1 MSTAPATM
9 DYRSLGRSG
18 LQVSRLCLGT
28 MMFGGPTDA
37 ATAQRIIASA
47 RDEGVNFIDTA
58 DVYNGGESEVVTG
71 TAIKDDR
78 DHWVV
83 ATKRGNSMGPGP
95 NQGGQSRKWIVE
107 SVDASLRRLGSDYID
122 ILYLHR
128 SFSDAALPE
137 AVRALGD
144 LVRQGKLRYFGVSN
158 FAGWRVGLV
167 CQLADQFGLD
177 RPVASQPVYSMVDR
191 SAERELIPASLHYGV
206 GIVSYSPLA
215 RGVLTG
221 KYRPG
226 AEPDPASRA
235 GRGDARMLQTEWR
248 ADSLDIADQLS
259 RHAADKGM
267 ALADFAIGW
276 VLANRA
282 ISSMI
287 VGPRTFDQWEAYLS
301 SAQTRIG
308 LEDEAAV
315 DALVSPGHPST
326 PGYNDPAYA
335 VEGRVG

>member
-1 MSTAPATM
+1 ME
-9 DYRSLGRSG
+9 YRSLGRSG

-28 MMFGGPTDA
+28 MMFGGATDP

-83 ATKRGNSMGPGP
+83 ATKLGNSMGPGP
-95 NQGGQSRKWIVE
+95 NRGGQSRKWIVE

-158 FAGWRVGLV
+158 FSGWRVGLT
-167 CQLADQFGLD
+167 CQLADAFGLD
-177 RPVASQPVYSMVDR
+177 RPVASQPVYSVVER
-191 SAERELIPASLHYGV
+191 SAERELIPASVHYGV
-206 GIVSYSPLA
+206 GVVSYSPLA

-221 KYRPG
+221 KFRAG
-226 AEPDPASRA
+226 AAPDPASRA

-248 ADSLDIADQLS
+248 PDSLEIADQLS
-259 RHAADKGM
+259 RHAAGTERT
-267 ALADFAIGW
+267 LADFALGW
-276 VLANRA
+276 VLANQA
-282 ISSMI
+282 ISSVI
-287 VGPRTFDQWEAYLS
+287 VGPRTFEQWEAYLA
-301 SAQTRIG
+301 SAQTRIDD
-308 LEDEAAV
+308 EDEAAV

-326 PGYNDPAYA
+326 PGYNDPAYP
-335 VEGRVG
+335 VEGRIG